1 MFKKDEENY
10 VYTLFAKNLKKYRQ
24 AAGLTQMQ
32 LAEKSLY
39 ALGFI
44 KKLEADNVFQTCSL
58 GTCYKFAQVLN
69 VPLSKL
75 LEDSDD
81 EEQEDKEQQ

>member
-1 MFKKDEENY
+1 MFSKENENY
-10 VYTLFAKNLKKYRQ
+10 VYALFAKNLKKYRQ

-32 LAEKSLY
+32 LAEKSCF

-44 KKLEADNVFQTCSL
+44 KKIEADNVFQTCSL

-75 LEDSDD
+75 LEDNDE
-81 EEQEDKEQQ
+81 EEQEDKEQ